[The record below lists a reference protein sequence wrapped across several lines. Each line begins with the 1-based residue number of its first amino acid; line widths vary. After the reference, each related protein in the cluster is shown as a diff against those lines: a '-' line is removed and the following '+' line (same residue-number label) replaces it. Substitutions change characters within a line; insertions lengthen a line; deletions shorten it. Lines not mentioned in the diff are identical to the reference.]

1 MCVHVHE
8 ARKLEKKGLFGK
20 ADPYVL
26 ITLGNAKA
34 KTKTVSNNQSPVWDS
49 LLRVGVDNP
58 DAKDVILL
66 EVFDDDI
73 GKDDALGFV
82 KIPIK
87 DIYQGFDESK
97 KWYSLEKCK
106 SGEICVS
113 ISFTNEQFVDENVI
127 LTKHEP
133 RQRSRSSSSPSSSS
147 SSSSSEEEDERS
159 DIKQLNNKLI
169 TYIDRVRML
178 QAGMVRPV
186 NPETD
191 AREELDRMRSS
202 YEEELG
208 VWRSKFTRAE
218 VERETKEQE
227 ERRLEEEL
235 GRVKELL
242 GQTSDELSKER
253 SEMSDMRAR
262 TEVRE
267 SELLFRIRALE
278 EDLESLRA
286 RSGESLAITDMAV
299 NSEFENRWERSDV
312 TRSDI
317 YFRLKSE
324 LKKLRKKYEKETEN
338 SKREFMN
345 VHSKQVGFVL
355 TVNIFN
361 SFNLRF
367 LLYKTH

>member
-127 LTKHEP
+127 LTK
-133 RQRSRSSSSPSSSS
+133 Q
-147 SSSSSEEEDERS
+147 D
-159 DIKQLNNKLI
+159 
-169 TYIDRVRML
+169 
-178 QAGMVRPV
+178 
-186 NPETD
+186 
-191 AREELDRMRSS
+191 
-202 YEEELG
+202 
-208 VWRSKFTRAE
+208 
-218 VERETKEQE
+218 
-227 ERRLEEEL
+227 
-235 GRVKELL
+235 
-242 GQTSDELSKER
+242 
-253 SEMSDMRAR
+253 
-262 TEVRE
+262 
-267 SELLFRIRALE
+267 
-278 EDLESLRA
+278 
-286 RSGESLAITDMAV
+286 
-299 NSEFENRWERSDV
+299 
-312 TRSDI
+312 
-317 YFRLKSE
+317 
-324 LKKLRKKYEKETEN
+324 
-338 SKREFMN
+338 
-345 VHSKQVGFVL
+345 
-355 TVNIFN
+355 IFN
-361 SFNLRF
+361 FVKAFR
-367 LLYKTH
+367 